1 MADLPSPHAV
11 FGVNGLYGFIS
22 QQGVQ
27 NLSNYKYVGVDQ
39 SFLANLIM
47 KHWWNWL
54 IDNVVPPWIAPNLLT
69 LMGFFCVLSAN
80 LVLWMYSPTMGTA
93 APNWTYA
100 FAALMIFSYQTFDN
114 LDGKQARK
122 TGSSSALGEVFDH
135 GADSLTVSMFVM
147 IMTTAFQFELTLSFI
162 ALIMLGIIFYL
173 AHWEN
178 FFTGSLILRK
188 WSNPT
193 EAQLFLVTN
202 LLITAYNGADWWSIP
217 IETILFG
224 SIQKNH
230 ILFFFT
236 VIGFFTTC
244 YDHITTTYAVVMQR
258 GSSMKTPAFAMFPI
272 LFVFTIGSIWALL
285 APSVLYENPRI
296 FITTIGLLF
305 SYLAIR
311 IIVQNV
317 TKEPFRIYY
326 NMQTPL
332 LLITFHSLIG
342 RLFVPLLDDN
352 FILWCYFIVVLLH
365 VSFLVVSLVFE
376 FSVYLNISPFDITK
390 KPVSNDLLV

>member
-1 MADLPSPHAV
+1 MQNGPSPQAV
-11 FGVNGLYGFIS
+11 FGVSGIYGFIS

-27 NLSNYKYVGVDQ
+27 NLGVYKYNGVDQ

-54 IDNVVPPWIAPNLLT
+54 IDNVVPPTIAPNVLT
-69 LMGFFCVLSAN
+69 LMGFFCVLAAN
-80 LVLWMYSPTMGTA
+80 LVLWAYSPLMDRA
-93 APNWTYA
+93 APNWTYV
-100 FAALMIFSYQTFDN
+100 FAALMIFCYQTLDN

-147 IMTTAFQFELTLSFI
+147 IMTTAFQFSHIMSFI
-162 ALIMLGIIFYL
+162 ALIMLGLIFYF

-193 EAQLFLVTN
+193 EAQLFLISN
-202 LLITAYNGADWWSIP
+202 LLITSYFGAEWWKEPVNTVI
-217 IETILFG
+217 FG
-224 SIQKNH
+224 YIQKNQ

-236 VIGFFTTC
+236 VIGFLTTS
-244 YDHITTTYAVVMQR
+244 YDHISTTYAVVLQR
-258 GSSMKTPAFAMFPI
+258 GNSLKTPAFAMFPI
-272 LFVFTIGSIWALL
+272 LFVFLIASIWAIL
-285 APSVLYENPRI
+285 APSLLTENPRI

-317 TKEPFRIYY
+317 TKEPFRLYY
-326 NMQTPL
+326 NIQTPL

-342 RLFVPLLDDN
+342 QLFVPLLDDN
-352 FILWCYFIVVLLH
+352 FILWCYFLVVFLH
-365 VSFLVVSLVFE
+365 VSFLCVSLVWE
-376 FSVYLNISPFDITK
+376 FSVYLNIHPFDITK
-390 KPVSNDLLV
+390 KPALDALV